1 MEDDFNPCK
10 ENLKRWKRN
19 AEAAESKLIEIAA
32 EIEKWE
38 ENTSVVN
45 VIGTVGAFGVASSA
59 VGLIVAP
66 PVTFVGLAIGGIGS
80 ITTLVINALKQDNIK
95 KSLQTAKDLLDK
107 HRNLTNELA
116 ISMEKLIN
124 FNQASI
130 ISRNCTSLEENTMIS
145 DDQEHPTFPTKRGPA
160 CHRSEESAPIDK
172 GIVEVTTKNL
182 KAVAMTIKG
191 RAKDLRAEVAQKLG
205 RLVGLETTC
214 GPASSGWTTAYAQM
228 KLKIHKLGEVSK
240 IFAKCGNKLVKALE
254 DRSSRRQQ
262 TRSAVVPTFAYSCI
276 PSVFH
281 LLNGCHLVR
290 RFFGTG
296 KTPTAQNSAL
306 AKATARTTAALGVV
320 SHILPLV
327 SSVEALMGGS
337 RSNLAEKLRVVAMEL
352 KICREKFIRDILADI
367 PPNYEP

>member
-1 MEDDFNPCK
+1 MMEDDFNPCK

-95 KSLQTAKDLLDK
+95 
-107 HRNLTNELA
+107 
-116 ISMEKLIN
+116 
-124 FNQASI
+124 
-130 ISRNCTSLEENTMIS
+130 
-145 DDQEHPTFPTKRGPA
+145 
-160 CHRSEESAPIDK
+160 APIDK

-182 KAVAMTIKG
+182 KAVAMTIKV
-191 RAKDLRAEVAQKLG
+191 KV
-205 RLVGLETTC
+205 
-214 GPASSGWTTAYAQM
+214 PIQM

-262 TRSAVVPTFAYSCI
+262 TRSAVVP
-276 PSVFH
+276 
-281 LLNGCHLVR
+281 
-290 RFFGTG
+290 
-296 KTPTAQNSAL
+296 
-306 AKATARTTAALGVV
+306 V
-320 SHILPLV
+320 S
-327 SSVEALMGGS
+327 
-337 RSNLAEKLRVVAMEL
+337 
-352 KICREKFIRDILADI
+352 
-367 PPNYEP
+367 